1 MTDDY
6 YKILGVAKT
15 ASAGEIKKA
24 YLQLA
29 RDNHP
34 DRFKDPAERD
44 EAGQRFQLITE
55 AFNQLRDEKNRKE
68 YDKGSHE
75 SDEAPRGGGSS
86 VLQERGV
93 A

>member
-44 EAGQRFQLITE
+44 EAGSAVPADHR
-55 AFNQLRDEKNRKE
+55 
-68 YDKGSHE
+68 
-75 SDEAPRGGGSS
+75 S
-86 VLQERGV
+86 VQPTT
-93 A
+93 